1 MKGQNIVYF
10 SPAPHEEFAAYLDGF
25 AEPSSIIVGGIRGS
39 VDEDAVC
46 EIVKDASLILIMPMS
61 PMISK
66 KVLEAATQLELVQ
79 SIVVGFDNVD
89 VKAATELGIPVAN
102 NPGWNS
108 TSVAE
113 HTIMLILM
121 TLRQTPHA
129 LKKNEDAKGWKMPE
143 EFMAF
148 YQKMGELEGKKL
160 GIIGLGDIGKK
171 VAKLAVAFGANVVY
185 NKRNRLSIQDE
196 KAMGV
201 EYRSFSDLLSESDI
215 VSLHVP
221 LNDETRFM
229 IGEEELALM
238 KEGSIIIN
246 TARAAILDEQAV
258 ADALKSGK
266 LSAAGIDDYGYKVVD
281 GYMVGNSPLV
291 GCENALLTPHLAGTS
306 RDAMERWEVQ
316 WVDNARRF
324 LTGEK
329 PLYILNGVWPRKR
342 L

>member
-25 AEPSSIIVGGIRGS
+25 AEPSSIIAGGIRGS

-79 SIVVGFDNVD
+79 SIVVGYDNVD
-89 VKAATELGIPVAN
+89 VDAATELGIPVAN

-113 HTIMLILM
+113 HTIMLI
-121 TLRQTPHA
+121 
-129 LKKNEDAKGWKMPE
+129 
-143 EFMAF
+143 
-148 YQKMGELEGKKL
+148 EGKKL

-221 LNDETRFM
+221 LNDETRYM